1 MGQQDAK
8 GVAAGPADA
17 LHALASRAAH
27 THQLLTSKGVKFFS
41 TAARP
46 GAAAHG
52 TPSAP
57 CQVIERVALEV
68 PADPRRRPVPA
79 MDGCDPR
86 FGARASPA

>member
-46 GAAAHG
+46 GAAAG
-52 TPSAP
+52 PLAARRPLAGAAPWMRRGMASA
-57 CQVIERVALEV
+57 V
-68 PADPRRRPVPA
+68 PATMKVA
-79 MDGCDPR
+79 
-86 FGARASPA
+86 